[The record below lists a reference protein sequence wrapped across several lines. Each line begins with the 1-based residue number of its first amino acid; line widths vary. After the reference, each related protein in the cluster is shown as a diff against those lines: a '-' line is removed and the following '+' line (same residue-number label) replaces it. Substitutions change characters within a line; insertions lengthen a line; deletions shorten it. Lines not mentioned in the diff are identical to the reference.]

1 MRIKCPVLAAFGTD
15 KLSVN
20 TYQEEIMASIARLDW
35 GEKLVSFS
43 LMGEVYGVPISMVQE
58 IIRIQ
63 PITQIP
69 RAPEYVDGV
78 INLRGR
84 IIPVI
89 DLKKRFGLGCAE
101 QTKNTRVVV
110 VTVGTVTVGLVV
122 DAVSEVL
129 RLKDED
135 VEPPSPIVSSV
146 DAEYIKGVGKIG
158 DKLIILLDTEK
169 ILSHDEKIV
178 LERLTNDGP
187 SDKLRAA

>member
-1 MRIKCPVLAAFGTD
+1 
-15 KLSVN
+15 
-20 TYQEEIMASIARLDW
+20 MASLARIDW
-35 GEKLVSFS
+35 GEKLISFA
-43 LMGEVYGVPISMVQE
+43 LMEEVYGVPISMVQE

-69 RAPEYVDGV
+69 RAPEYVEGV

-89 DLKKRFGLGCAE
+89 DLKRRFGLGCAE

-169 ILSHDEKIV
+169 ILSNDERAV
-178 LERLTNDGP
+178 LGRMTAEP
-187 SDKLRAA
+187 SDKLLAA

>member
-1 MRIKCPVLAAFGTD
+1 
-15 KLSVN
+15 
-20 TYQEEIMASIARLDW
+20 MASLARIDW
-35 GEKLVSFS
+35 GEKLVSFA

-58 IIRIQ
+58 IIRMQ

-69 RAPEYVDGV
+69 RAPEYVEGV

-89 DLKKRFGLGCAE
+89 DLKRRFGLGCAE

-110 VTVGTVTVGLVV
+110 VTVGNITVGLVV

-129 RLKDED
+129 RLKEQDI
-135 VEPPSPIVSSV
+135 EPPSPIVSSV
-146 DAEYIKGVGKIG
+146 DAEYIRGVGKTG

-169 ILSHDEKIV
+169 ILSHDEKIA
-178 LERLTNDGP
+178 LDRLADVEP
-187 SDKLRAA
+187 SNKLLAA